1 MDNKSKPEE
10 INDIVEVLQFL
21 NKDYMQDV
29 DSVKKFTDYI
39 SERVKRSISK
49 TVKKVDFILNKMQ
62 SYIKEL
68 DFTMFQHFNE
78 NAMGAAGDSRDKCN
92 SLYI

>member
-10 INDIVEVLQFL
+10 INDIVEIIQFL

-68 DFTMFQHFNE
+68 DFTMFQHFKDNG
-78 NAMGAAGDSRDKCN
+78 MAAGESRDKCKK
-92 SLYI
+92 IDI